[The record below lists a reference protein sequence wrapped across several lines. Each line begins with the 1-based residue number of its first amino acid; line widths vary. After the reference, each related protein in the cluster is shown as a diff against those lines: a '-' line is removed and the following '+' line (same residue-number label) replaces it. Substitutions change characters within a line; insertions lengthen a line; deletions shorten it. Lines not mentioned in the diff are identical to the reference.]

1 MIREAHVLSRPQKL
15 YVVCTAV
22 FLTALVVAEATASKL
37 FTVADL
43 PFTLTILGQEFTSIT
58 MTAGVIAFPITFI
71 VTDLLNEYYGKRG
84 IRFVTFIGMAMI
96 CFEFVLL
103 KVALEV
109 PVAENSPVSQGA
121 FYEVFGASTRVIIG
135 SLIAYLVGQLVD
147 IFLFHWF
154 RNLTDGR
161 FLWLRATGSTFGS
174 QFIDTFIVLTVAFY
188 GQLTAGEI
196 IAISLFNYM
205 YKFLIAVGITP
216 IIYLAH
222 WMMDEYLGEEKAE
235 ELRQRA
241 ERGESAPLRQDRLVY
256 GASLRL
262 DGPHTESS
270 VRKYAPPQVARRSLL
285 PVPDEEETVARQ
297 TLDEGPLRRSHREK
311 QNPGPADER

>member
-1 MIREAHVLSRPQKL
+1 
-15 YVVCTAV
+15 
-22 FLTALVVAEATASKL
+22 
-37 FTVADL
+37 
-43 PFTLTILGQEFTSIT
+43 
-58 MTAGVIAFPITFI
+58 
-71 VTDLLNEYYGKRG
+71 LLNEYYGKRG
-84 IRFVTFIGMAMI
+84 IRFVTFVGMAMI

-109 PVAENSPVSQGA
+109 PVADNSPVSQGA

-147 IFLFHWF
+147 IFLFHWL
-154 RNLTDGR
+154 RNLTKGR

-174 QFIDTFIVLTVAFY
+174 QFIDTFIVLSVAFY

-222 WMMDEYLGEEKAE
+222 WAMDRYLGDEMAE

-241 ERGESAPLRQDRLVY
+241 ERGDTDPLVRNDLVH
-256 GASLRL
+256 GAALRL
-262 DGPHTESS
+262 NTPETDAS
-270 VRKYAPPQVARRSLL
+270 VRKYAPPHVPGRSLL
-285 PVPDEEETVARQ
+285 PVPKEDATAGESVSRT
-297 TLDEGPLRRSHREK
+297 TLD
-311 QNPGPADER
+311 DTDTT

>member
-1 MIREAHVLSRPQKL
+1 MIREAYVLSRPQKL
-15 YVVCTAV
+15 YVICAAI

-37 FTVADL
+37 FTVAEL
-43 PFTLTILGQEFTSIT
+43 PFALSIMGQEFTAIT

-121 FYEVFGASTRVIIG
+121 FQEVFGSSTRVIIG

-147 IFLFHWF
+147 IFLFHWL
-154 RNLTDGR
+154 RNLTEGR

-188 GQLTAGEI
+188 GQLSAGEI
-196 IAISLFNYM
+196 IAISLFNYL

-216 IIYLAH
+216 IIYAAH
-222 WMMDEYLGEEKAE
+222 WLMDRYLGHETAEK
-235 ELRQRA
+235 LRERA
-241 ERGESAPLRQDRLVY
+241 EQDR
-256 GASLRL
+256 
-262 DGPHTESS
+262 PEE
-270 VRKYAPPQVARRSLL
+270 PVA
-285 PVPDEEETVARQ
+285 
-297 TLDEGPLRRSHREK
+297 
-311 QNPGPADER
+311 